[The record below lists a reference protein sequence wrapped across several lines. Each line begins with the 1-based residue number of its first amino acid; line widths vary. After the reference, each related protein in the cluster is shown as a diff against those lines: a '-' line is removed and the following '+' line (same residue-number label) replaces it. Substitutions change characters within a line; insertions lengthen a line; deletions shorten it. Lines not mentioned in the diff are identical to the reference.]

1 MIIWLTG
8 QPGAGKTTLALEVI
22 KQLDHPKFVHVDG
35 DDLRD
40 LMSNKDYSKEGRIA
54 NIRLAQNIALFLE
67 KKGFIPV
74 ASFVSPYRYLREE
87 LKKKTNV
94 IEIYVHTTDVRGKED
109 FFVEDYNPPTKD
121 FVNMDTTHK
130 TIEESANEILNVYRE
145 MATVARRS

>member
-1 MIIWLTG
+1 MIIWFTG

-40 LMSNKDYSKEGRIA
+40 LMGNKDYSKEGRIA
-54 NIRLAQNIALFLE
+54 NIRLAQNIALFLV

-74 ASFVSPYRYLREE
+74 ASFVSPYQYLREE

-94 IEIYVHTTDVRGKED
+94 IEIYVHTTDIRGKED

-130 TIEESANEILNVYRE
+130 TIEESADEILNVYRK
-145 MATVARRS
+145 MATVA

>member
-1 MIIWLTG
+1 MILWFTG

-22 KQLDHPKFVHVDG
+22 AQLDHPKFVHVDG

-40 LMSNKDYSKEGRIA
+40 LMGNKDYSKEGRIA

-94 IEIYVHTTDVRGKED
+94 IEIYVHTTDMRGKED
-109 FFVEDYNPPTKD
+109 FFVEDYNPPTRD

-130 TIEESANEILNVYRE
+130 TIEESANEVLNVYRE
-145 MATVARRS
+145 MATVA

>member
-1 MIIWLTG
+1 MILWFTG

-40 LMSNKDYSKEGRIA
+40 LMGNKDYSKEGRIA

-74 ASFVSPYRYLREE
+74 ASFVSPYRYLRDE
-87 LKKKTNV
+87 LKNKTSV
-94 IEIYVHTTDVRGKED
+94 IEIYVHTTDIRGKED
-109 FFVEDYNPPTKD
+109 FFVKDYNPPKNNFID
-121 FVNMDTTHK
+121 MDTTHK
-130 TIEESANEILNVYRE
+130 TIKESADEILDVYRK
-145 MATVARRS
+145 MATMAQRS

>member
-40 LMSNKDYSKEGRIA
+40 LMGNKDYSKEGRIA